1 MFKIILADDEPIII
15 KGLRKMIKWEELNA
29 EIVAEAKNG
38 EELLKKI
45 QEYEPDIVI
54 SDVAMPRMTGLDV
67 IKAIRANESNTKV
80 IFLSGYQEFEYV
92 RTAIR
97 YEAVEYLLKPVG
109 KEELEQAVLKAEKM
123 LKADH
128 PMEYWQE
135 EHNDMQNIF
144 RKMNSEAECKEL
156 YNHFNDVVD

>member
-1 MFKIILADDEPIII
+1 MFKLLDSQDTVKHAKSKSASIGLKNVYDRIKLIFGDTYSMEISSFEGIGTIVKYKLPVIEEFDREEKVGGEMFKIILADDEPIII

-80 IFLSGYQEFEYV
+80 IFLSG
-92 RTAIR
+92 
-97 YEAVEYLLKPVG
+97 
-109 KEELEQAVLKAEKM
+109 
-123 LKADH
+123 
-128 PMEYWQE
+128 
-135 EHNDMQNIF
+135 F
-144 RKMNSEAECKEL
+144 R
-156 YNHFNDVVD
+156 V

>member
-1 MFKIILADDEPIII
+1 ML
-15 KGLRKMIKWEELNA
+15 
-29 EIVAEAKNG
+29 
-38 EELLKKI
+38 ELL
-45 QEYEPDIVI
+45 
-54 SDVAMPRMTGLDV
+54 SAM
-67 IKAIRANESNTKV
+67 SC
-80 IFLSGYQEFEYV
+80 
-92 RTAIR
+92 
-97 YEAVEYLLKPVG
+97 EYLLKPVG

-156 YNHFNDVVD
+156 YNHFNDMGIEIKEKVLRYMLFHSCLYKKIEIRIWQNCRFSIFKR